1 MAIASNSSGDVPQ
14 GGMREVIR
22 RFQHGDLLFR
32 GATILAG
39 LVVVLFA
46 VGIGFELWQN
56 SALPREKFGFGF
68 LVTGNWDPVVEDFGV
83 LPFVYGTLLTS
94 LVALVV
100 AVPVG
105 LGIAIFLSELSPDW
119 LRHPLGFIV
128 ELLAAVPSVIFG
140 IWGLF
145 VFVPIVVKPVATFLN
160 EKLGFLPIFEGP
172 VYGPSRLAAGLIL
185 SIMVLPTLVA
195 VTRDVFL
202 AIPNSQREGA
212 LAMGSTRWE
221 MISGALIPY
230 GLSGILGAIIL
241 SLGRA
246 MGETIA
252 VTMVIGNSIN
262 VSSSLL
268 QPGYTMASLIAN
280 EFSEATTD
288 MYRESLIA
296 VGLALFGLTLIVN
309 ALARLLVWR
318 VGRKIPIDAR
328 V

>member
-1 MAIASNSSGDVPQ
+1 MAFAANRPGGVPQ
-14 GGMREVIR
+14 PGMKELIR

-32 GATILAG
+32 GATILGG

-94 LVALVV
+94 VVALVI

-119 LRHPLGFIV
+119 LRRPLGFIV

-145 VFVPIVVKPVATFLN
+145 VFVPTVVKPVATFLN

-212 LAMGSTRWE
+212 MAMGSTRWE
-221 MISGALIPY
+221 MISQALIPY

-309 ALARLLVWR
+309 AIARVLVWR
-318 VGRKIPIDAR
+318 VGRRIPTDAR